1 MKANY
6 IIKKTILTF
15 MVDAL
20 VGKYHQS
27 FQESIDALIQENV
40 DKTGESAIG
49 FMFNNSCYVHSK
61 IKNENLTAF
70 AILNLR
76 SDPRVKPLHTDLFD
90 KMHEL
95 LKLNGDSNIEKAR
108 CTSFI
113 NYCLS
118 HAETT
123 TEIKLIFNYVSLK
136 KEIEA
141 FEEQKLSNPLF
152 DPKDGAIELSDYV
165 KAKLD
170 ARISV
175 FQEFLDRIMV
185 MRDLL
190 GL

>member
-15 MVDAL
+15 MVDTL

-40 DKTGESAIG
+40 DKTSDSAIG
-49 FMFNNSCYVHSK
+49 FMFNNSCYIHSE
-61 IKNENLTAF
+61 IKKENLTAF

-76 SDPRVKPLHTDLFD
+76 SDPRVKPLHPDLFD

-123 TEIKLIFNYVSLK
+123 TEVKLIFNYVGLK

-141 FEEQKLSNPLF
+141 LEEQSQPPLF
-152 DPKDGAIELSDYV
+152 DAKDNVTELSDYV

-170 ARISV
+170 ARMGI